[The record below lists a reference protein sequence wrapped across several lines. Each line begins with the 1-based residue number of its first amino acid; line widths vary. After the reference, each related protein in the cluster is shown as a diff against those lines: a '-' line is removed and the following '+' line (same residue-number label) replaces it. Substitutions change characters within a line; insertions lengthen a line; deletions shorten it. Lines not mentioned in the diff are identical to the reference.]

1 MNIKIEITD
10 INPIAQAELVIR
22 VLNVLGNPRKS
33 EGGEDPV
40 NYSGGVLTISV
51 GNLDQN
57 QLNNLFGVQRTADQ
71 QPTKKGQG
79 PKKNTGAK
87 GGRRPKQ
94 APPLSQSQ
102 GQNISG
108 GARTSQE

>member
-1 MNIKIEITD
+1 MNIEITITD
-10 INPIAQAELVIR
+10 IGPMTQAELVIQ
-22 VLNVLGNPRKS
+22 VLNALGNPRKS
-33 EGGEDPV
+33 EEEKNLV
-40 NYSGGVLTISV
+40 NYSGGVLTVSV

-57 QLNNLFGVQRTADQ
+57 QLNNLFGVKRTADQ